1 MYKKS
6 KFPKQFV
13 MVLKLEKA
21 KFSGHF
27 IIGKGIYI
35 ECLEYLLWTG
45 SIYWFLKVLFRLCA
59 LNELDI
65 L

>member
-35 ECLEYLLWTG
+35 ECLEYLL
-45 SIYWFLKVLFRLCA
+45 
-59 LNELDI
+59 
-65 L
+65 